1 MVSPYLKTK
10 GRQFDSAS
18 GHKMIKK
25 IKRKLKGFF
34 FSKPYGTQNANNR
47 NSWLKKV
54 VSEIPSG
61 LTILDAG
68 AGNGNK
74 KI

>member
-1 MVSPYLKTK
+1 
-10 GRQFDSAS
+10 
-18 GHKMIKK
+18 MIKK